1 MIGQTISHYRILEKL
16 GGGGMGVVYKAE
28 DTQLGRTVAI
38 KFLSR
43 GLAQDPRF
51 LERFRRE
58 ARAASA
64 LDHPNIC
71 HVYEIAEHEGQPYI
85 VMQYIDGQ
93 TLKDR
98 ISERLFKTD
107 DLLDLAIQVADAL
120 EAAHAKGIVHR
131 DIKPANIF
139 ITTRGQAKILDFGL
153 AKRLPGERA
162 GGLEE
167 GETAGGEPG
176 GEALTSTGMVV
187 GTVEYMSPEQVRA
200 EEVDQRT
207 DLFSFGLVLY
217 EMATRRR
224 AFAGDSPGT
233 IFEAIL
239 NRAPTPLLR
248 VNPELPPALEGII
261 SKMLEKDR
269 MLRYQT
275 AADLKV
281 DLHRLKR
288 ETETVR
294 VGRAPLGPP
303 EKASSSRRAA
313 PIGNRLIGA
322 VAAAAVV
329 MVAAVLAALNVAGL
343 RDRVL
348 RRDVPPPKIESV
360 AVLPLT
366 NLSADPAQ
374 EYFADGM
381 TEALISEVGQIGALR
396 VISRQSVMR
405 YKHSDKP
412 LTQIAQELNVDA
424 VVEGSV
430 LRAGNRVRI
439 TAELIGAV
447 PERHLWARSYE
458 RDLRDVL
465 ALQGEVAQGIAREVQ
480 VKLTPQEQTRLATAR
495 TVNPEAYAAYLRG
508 RLYASRVGP
517 EGRQKAI
524 EYFQRAVQLDAGYA
538 LAYASLA
545 EVYAGQNTAD
555 LLGIQP
561 QEAYAKARE
570 AALRALSLDD
580 SLAEAHA
587 ALGSVKLFYE
597 WDWGGAERA
606 VERAFELN
614 PNYVDAYHWLS
625 HLKMVQGRRE
635 ESLRASLRALELD
648 PLSTTIGA
656 HLAWHYLMAR
666 QYDEAIQACRKTLE
680 IQPESTETLDFLG
693 RAYAAKGMH
702 REAIA
707 KFRKVADLT
716 RGNPTYMALL
726 AWEYA
731 QAGRRREALTV
742 LEDVKRLPRQH
753 YLPGFNLAAAYAALG
768 EKDEAFRWLETA
780 YGDRSALIV
789 NLRQDFRFDPLR
801 SDPRFQDL
809 LRRMNLPP

>member
-1 MIGQTISHYRILEKL
+1 MIGTTVAHYRILGKL

-28 DTQLGRTVAI
+28 DTQLGRTVAV

-98 ISERLFKTD
+98 ISERLFKTG

-153 AKRLPGERA
+153 AKRFPGERA
-162 GGLEE
+162 RDLEE
-167 GETAGGEPG
+167 GETAGGVPG

-239 NRAPTPLLR
+239 NRAPTPPLR

-261 SKMLEKDR
+261 NKMLEKDR
-269 MLRYQT
+269 KLRYQT

-281 DLHRLKR
+281 DLERLKR

-313 PIGNRLIGA
+313 PIGNRLIVA

-329 MVAAVLAALNVAGL
+329 MVAAVLAALNVADL

-366 NLSADPAQ
+366 NLSADPSQ

-381 TEALISEVGQIGALR
+381 TEALISELGQISALR

-405 YKHSDKP
+405 YKRSDKP
-412 LTQIAQELNVDA
+412 LTQIARELNVDA

-430 LRAGNRVRI
+430 LRAGDRVRI

-465 ALQGEVAQGIAREVQ
+465 TLQSEIARAMAEG
-480 VKLTPQEQTRLATAR
+480 VKAKVAPDEEARLTRSH
-495 TVNPEAYAAYLRG
+495 TVNPEAHGDYLKGADSLSRG
-508 RLYASRVGP
+508 EYK
-517 EGRQKAI
+517 KAL
-524 EYFQRAVQLDAGYA
+524 EYFQQAIQKDPGFARGYLGIA
-538 LAYASLA
+538 EAY
-545 EVYAGQNTAD
+545 N
-555 LLGIQP
+555 LLGFTEEIGAV
-561 QEAYAKARE
+561 EAFSNQKAFARK
-570 AALRALSLDD
+570 ALELDD
-580 SLAEAHA
+580 TLAEAHVSLA
-587 ALGSVKLFYE
+587 EGLYRGDWDWAGGERELKFALGLNPNSALAHGTYSRYFRLVGRNQESIVEAKRALEIDPLSPRSYMMLGMAYYSDRRYDEALLQFQKAQDTDPNSSSPMLGSVYREKGLYKEALVRILRLPDGPAKLGELGLTYALM
-597 WDWGGAERA
+597 GNKPAARA
-606 VERAFELN
+606 
-614 PNYVDAYHWLS
+614 
-625 HLKMVQGRRE
+625 
-635 ESLRASLRALELD
+635 
-648 PLSTTIGA
+648 
-656 HLAWHYLMAR
+656 
-666 QYDEAIQACRKTLE
+666 AIQKLVDS
-680 IQPESTETLDFLG
+680 STRN
-693 RAYAAKGMH
+693 RAGTY
-702 REAIA
+702 
-707 KFRKVADLT
+707 KVAVVYT
-716 RGNPTYMALL
+716 G
-726 AWEYA
+726 
-731 QAGRRREALTV
+731 
-742 LEDVKRLPRQH
+742 
-753 YLPGFNLAAAYAALG
+753 LG
-768 EKDEAFRWLETA
+768 EKDRALEWLERA
-780 YGDRSALIV
+780 YKERASDMCYLKS
-789 NLRQDFRFDPLR
+789 DPRLAPLN

-809 LRRMNLPP
+809 LRRMNFPP